1 MSSPSGAGGVASRA
15 LLRATAFLLLW
26 LVLAGADPAGRVEA
40 TWVDRK
46 ARKGTG
52 PSDHAP
58 VIVDLDEAPDG
69 DIGPI
74 VPPPSAAVPKR
85 GAVKLPQST

>member
-1 MSSPSGAGGVASRA
+1 MRID
-15 LLRATAFLLLW
+15 
-26 LVLAGADPAGRVEA
+26 LVLATAAVAERVRA
-40 TWVDRK
+40 AWVDRQ

-69 DIGPI
+69 DIGPV
-74 VPPPSAAVPKR
+74 VPPPSAPALKR
-85 GAVKLPQST
+85 GSRSLPQSRPRRTRR

>member
-1 MSSPSGAGGVASRA
+1 MRIDLILASAPVASRVKA
-15 LLRATAFLLLW
+15 A
-26 LVLAGADPAGRVEA
+26 
-40 TWVDRK
+40 WVDRQ

-69 DIGPI
+69 DIGPV
-74 VPPPSAAVPKR
+74 VPPPSAPR
-85 GAVKLPQST
+85 TSRRPVKLPQSS